1 MARSDP
7 LLPLST
13 YRSEGWLTEIRMPD
27 LAFTAGE
34 AAELFGSEGLTL
46 APATVDALTERTHG
60 WAAGLRFAAMSL
72 SGHPDPESAAAQFR
86 GDRGTVAEY
95 LLAEVLGRQSPEARS
110 ALLRTSV
117 LDVLRPGLVD
127 ELGGEQVA
135 DLLRSMAEA
144 RAFVE
149 PVPTS
154 PGSFRYHA
162 LFRELLRAQ
171 LAYESPDEVAALRR
185 QSADVAGTAR
195 AGDRGGPAG
204 GRRGRLAGRLPVRRR
219 RPGPRPAAAG
229 RRGRRA
235 GPGVRGPA
243 ARTRPGRRPPC
254 SAPRWP

>member
-1 MARSDP
+1 
-7 LLPLST
+7 
-13 YRSEGWLTEIRMPD
+13 MPD

-34 AAELFGSEGLTL
+34 AAALFSSEGLTL

-72 SGHPDPESAAAQFR
+72 AGRPDPESAAAQFR

-95 LLAEVLGRQSPEARS
+95 LLAEVLAGSQRRHAARCCGPACS
-110 ALLRTSV
+110 TSCV
-117 LDVLRPGLVD
+117 PGLVD
-127 ELGGEQVA
+127 DLGGEQVT

-171 LAYESPDEVAALRR
+171 LAYESPDDVAALRR
-185 QSADVAGTAR
+185 QSAEWLAQHGQVHEAVRQAAAAQAWPDACRYVVDDLAL
-195 AGDRGGPAG
+195 
-204 GRRGRLAGRLPVRRR
+204 GRLLLDGT
-219 RPGPRPAAAG
+219 
-229 RRGRRA
+229 GRRA

-243 ARTRPGRRPPC
+243 AGHARGRRPPC